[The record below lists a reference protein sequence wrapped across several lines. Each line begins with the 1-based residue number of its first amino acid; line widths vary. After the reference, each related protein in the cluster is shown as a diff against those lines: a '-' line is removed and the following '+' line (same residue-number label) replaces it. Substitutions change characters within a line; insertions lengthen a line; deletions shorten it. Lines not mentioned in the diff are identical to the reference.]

1 MRPRRGRRGRGRAG
15 QQEREPER
23 LERFLEVLRRLERN
37 LAADARHIE
46 QLTILFEACEP
57 EHRYT
62 ALAGSEE
69 FTGSPK
75 LKILTRDFK
84 TVCCIA
90 DDLKPRLS
98 VFGKRLSI

>member
-1 MRPRRGRRGRGRAG
+1 MTKRGIGV
-15 QQEREPER
+15 
-23 LERFLEVLRRLERN
+23 VLQPFVSEF
-37 LAADARHIE
+37 ARHIE